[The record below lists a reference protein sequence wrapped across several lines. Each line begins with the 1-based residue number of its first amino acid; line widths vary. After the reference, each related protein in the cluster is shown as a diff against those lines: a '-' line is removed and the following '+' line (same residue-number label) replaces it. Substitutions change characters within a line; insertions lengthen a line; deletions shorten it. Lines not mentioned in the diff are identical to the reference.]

1 MYYRLASAVA
11 AILVLIAAAG
21 AFVAVLVTR
30 PCGGITLVSR
40 ATGASGT
47 KGNGYSATAELA
59 SISADGG
66 LVVFDSGA
74 SNLHP
79 DDTDTTVDM
88 FVRDL
93 RTDQTALASR
103 ATGASGAKGNGSSR
117 LGSMS
122 ADGRFVAFRSAASNL
137 HTDDTDTTS
146 DVFVRDLQTNQ
157 TVLASRATGA
167 SGAKGNGSS
176 EPASI
181 SADGRFVAFQ
191 SPATNLHPDD
201 TDATVDVFV
210 RDLQTN
216 QTVLASRATGAS
228 GAKGNGSSWPA
239 SISADGRFL
248 AFQSQATNLHPNDTD
263 AKDDVFVR
271 DLQTNQ
277 TGLASRATGASGA
290 KGNGVSNDSS
300 MSRYGRFVA
309 FRSEATNLHPDDTD
323 AVSDILVRNM
333 QTDQTVLASRAGRA
347 GAKGNGYSDNAAISA
362 DGRFIAFYSLA
373 TNLHPDD
380 SDTQDD
386 VSVSELCPAMPEP
399 ESATP
404 PGR

>member
-1 MYYRLASAVA
+1 MVGRYYRLSTAVA

-30 PCGGITLVSR
+30 HCGGITLVSR
-40 ATGASGT
+40 ATGASGA

-59 SISADGG
+59 SISADGRF
-66 LVVFDSGA
+66 VAFDSGA

-93 RTDQTALASR
+93 QTNQTVLASR

-122 ADGRFVAFRSAASNL
+122 ADGRFVAFRSGSSNL
-137 HTDDTDTTS
+137 HPEDTDTTS
-146 DVFVRDLQTNQ
+146 DVFVRDLRTDQ
-157 TVLASRATGA
+157 TVLASRATG
-167 SGAKGNGSS
+167 GAKGNGSS
-176 EPASI
+176 EPASL

-216 QTVLASRATGAS
+216 QTVLASRAAGAS
-228 GAKGNGSSWPA
+228 G
-239 SISADGRFL
+239 
-248 AFQSQATNLHPNDTD
+248 
-263 AKDDVFVR
+263 V
-271 DLQTNQ
+271 
-277 TGLASRATGASGA
+277 

-323 AVSDILVRNM
+323 TISDILVRNM

-347 GAKGNGYSDNAAISA
+347 GAKGNGYSDNAAVSA

-373 TNLHPDD
+373 TNLHRDD
-380 SDTQDD
+380 ADTQDD
-386 VSVSELCPAMPEP
+386 VIVAELCPAMPEP